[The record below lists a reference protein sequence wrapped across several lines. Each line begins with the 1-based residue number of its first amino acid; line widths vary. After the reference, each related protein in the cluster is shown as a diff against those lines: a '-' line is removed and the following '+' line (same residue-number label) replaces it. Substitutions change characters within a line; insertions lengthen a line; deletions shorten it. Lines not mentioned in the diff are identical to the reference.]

1 MLPVAGGRPSR
12 PSRGAP
18 LLWRICAGAAPRLLA
33 FAVAALLPPLH
44 VFCLWLFWQNYSR
57 QVDRSTCT
65 CSCWDT
71 VFKGTYES
79 GIASYKHFYFNAT
92 ENTFKIWLMVAG
104 FLVILYE
111 CVRWLASLWLTAR
124 LRCSMALLF
133 FSSLFSH
140 YYSWWIYINYYND
153 EFYSQWNHQ
162 LIFTIT
168 ELISTCV
175 VLWLSSLEHS
185 VTLLPAMLISM
196 IGVYHVIASSRDQF
210 VLNVLQGEGHA
221 HQVVRDI
228 GFMIPDLLH
237 IIVPLFNLRRRS
249 FYVMW

>member
-1 MLPVAGGRPSR
+1 MAGGRPSR

-71 VFKGTYES
+71 VFKGSILNIETCSMLCLEIDLICAILGTYES

-111 CVRWLASLWLTAR
+111 CVRWLASLWLSAR

-162 LIFTIT
+162 LIFT
-168 ELISTCV
+168 
-175 VLWLSSLEHS
+175 VLVSYLSSSMDILS
-185 VTLLPAMLISM
+185 STIS
-196 IGVYHVIASSRDQF
+196 
-210 VLNVLQGEGHA
+210 
-221 HQVVRDI
+221 
-228 GFMIPDLLH
+228 
-237 IIVPLFNLRRRS
+237 
-249 FYVMW
+249 